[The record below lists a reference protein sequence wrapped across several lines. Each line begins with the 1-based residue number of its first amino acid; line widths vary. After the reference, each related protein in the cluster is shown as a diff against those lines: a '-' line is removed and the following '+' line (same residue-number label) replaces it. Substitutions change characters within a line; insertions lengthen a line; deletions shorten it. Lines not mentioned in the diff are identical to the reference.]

1 MPGQDVSHTLDAIVE
16 GCYGQGAVPLPACCF
31 ATRCVPLLPGAS
43 RCDVP
48 SVCPACLTVASYF
61 WPDADDAAGRRMAR
75 WDAVMELRAMARAAR

>member
-1 MPGQDVSHTLDAIVE
+1 M
-16 GCYGQGAVPLPACCF
+16 
-31 ATRCVPLLPGAS
+31 LPGAS

-48 SVCPACLTVASYF
+48 SVYPACLTVASYF